1 MHLGRSSQGRSVNR
15 DINGQWT
22 LSLPSI
28 SIPAHVTPRPAHVT
42 SRPAPAPLS
51 ENDLFK
57 ILCEVCSTAVA

>member
-28 SIPAHVTPRPAHVT
+28 SIPAHVTPPRP
-42 SRPAPAPLS
+42 RPPAPLS

-57 ILCEVCSTAVA
+57 ILCEVRSTAEA

>member
-28 SIPAHVTPRPAHVT
+28 SIPAHVTSRPAHVT
-42 SRPAPAPLS
+42 SRPAHVTSRP
-51 ENDLFK
+51 F
-57 ILCEVCSTAVA
+57 I